1 MKTAD
6 SHKFRVQAQPSLHM
20 SDPHRH
26 IADIATVNAASILA
40 LAISLSDV
48 EQWIRIVC
56 GILAAAYTAVKLY
69 QTLKNPKTN
78 DPRF

>member
-1 MKTAD
+1 MKMEGF
-6 SHKFRVQAQPSLHM
+6 HKCPAPGQPFWRM

-26 IADIATVNAASILA
+26 IVDIATVNAASILA

-48 EQWIRIVC
+48 EQIIRIVC
-56 GILAAAYTAVKLY
+56 GLLAAIYTAVKLY

-78 DPRF
+78 DH